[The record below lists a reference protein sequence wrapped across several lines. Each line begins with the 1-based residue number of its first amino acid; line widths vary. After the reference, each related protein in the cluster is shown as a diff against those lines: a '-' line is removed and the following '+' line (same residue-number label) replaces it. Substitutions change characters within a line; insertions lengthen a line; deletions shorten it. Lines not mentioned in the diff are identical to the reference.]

1 MSEIERTLRHEVEAL
16 RNRLEEAEDI
26 LRAIQSDQVDAVV
39 VYTTG
44 GDRIFSL
51 KRAEEPYRLFVEKIQ
66 EGTVTLST
74 QGRVLYANQP
84 FTRLAGRSAEEI
96 VGADIRA
103 FFPAE
108 SQDSVT
114 ALISDSGGD
123 GDAARAETT
132 MLSRGNEPTPVYLS
146 ASRYQLDADHE
157 GICLIVTDRSEQKRI
172 EEMTE
177 KLRHSERLA
186 SIGTL
191 ATGIAHEINN
201 PLNAILLS
209 AQYAMDIDSNLHPEV
224 GESIRTIVQET
235 QRCGK
240 IVRNVLAFAKREE
253 TRATAQELNLSL
265 RHAAQLASSYAGT
278 RRLSV
283 VFELAAPSP
292 VALFN
297 PMEIEQ
303 VVVNLIRNAHEA
315 GGEGVQVTI
324 GSRVDGDEAAFWVQD
339 NGPGIAPQNLQ
350 RLFDPFFS
358 TRREQGGTG
367 LGLSIVHGIVT
378 KHGGRI
384 DVNST
389 PGAGACFIIHLPLAQ
404 SAEPER
410 CQSRRR
416 PWRESG
422 RSTGGAGGENVRA
435 ERTRDASS
443 ASA

>member
-1 MSEIERTLRHEVEAL
+1 MSDIERTLRHEVEAL

-39 VYTTG
+39 VYTSG
-44 GDRIFSL
+44 GDRVFSL
-51 KRAEEPYRLFVEKIQ
+51 KHAEEPYRLFVEKIQ

-74 QGRVLYANQP
+74 EGVVLYANQP
-84 FTRLAGRSAEEI
+84 FTRLVGHNADKI
-96 VGADIRA
+96 VGADIRS
-103 FFPAE
+103 FFPSE
-108 SQDSVT
+108 SRDSVT
-114 ALISDSGGD
+114 ALLAASETGGES
-123 GDAARAETT
+123 ARTETT
-132 MLSRGNEPTPVYLS
+132 MLSRGEELTPVYLS
-146 ASRYQLDADHE
+146 ASRYQLDSTHG

-209 AQYAMDIDSNLHPEV
+209 AQYAMDIDPRLDPEV
-224 GESIRTIVQET
+224 RESIKTIVQET
-235 QRCGK
+235 QRCGR

-253 TRATAQELNLSL
+253 MRSSAQDLNASL
-265 RHAAQLASSYAGT
+265 RHAAQLASSYTGS
-278 RRLSV
+278 RRLNIL
-283 VFELAAPSP
+283 FDLAAQSP

-303 VVVNLIRNAHEA
+303 VVVNLIRNACEA

-324 GSRVDGDEAAFWVQD
+324 GSRIDGAEAEFWVKD
-339 NGPGIAPQNLQ
+339 NGPGIAPQNVQ

-384 DVNST
+384 DVSSE
-389 PGAGACFIIHLPLAQ
+389 PGAGACFVIHLPLAQ
-404 SAEPER
+404 TAETER
-410 CQSRRR
+410 CLSRRR
-416 PWRESG
+416 SWRESA
-422 RSTGGAGGENVRA
+422 RSAGEA
-435 ERTRDASS
+435 SSIERRKDASS